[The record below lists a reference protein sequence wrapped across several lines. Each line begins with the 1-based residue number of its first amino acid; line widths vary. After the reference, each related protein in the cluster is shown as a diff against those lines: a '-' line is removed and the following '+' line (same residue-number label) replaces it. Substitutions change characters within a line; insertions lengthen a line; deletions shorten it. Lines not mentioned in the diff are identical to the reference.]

1 MSLNLVLMLAGIA
14 LTGLA
19 SQRRNRQLAQVG
31 LGLLAVFLLV
41 TPFISNNRDN
51 MSNVYIIGLAAVG
64 WNVIGGFTG
73 YVSFGQV
80 AFWGLGAYA
89 AVVVSSVP
97 NGAQTTLG
105 WPIWL
110 GFIMAAVVPAL
121 AALLI
126 GWPVLRLK
134 GHYFAIATLGVAIAI
149 REVFKNVDC
158 IGNKIICLGGSSGLQ
173 IQPIIKATDREF
185 NSFLRYFLI
194 MLLFVG
200 AIALSWYVTRSKFGY
215 GLFAIRENEEAAG
228 VLGVNTTWFKIGAFC
243 LAAALT
249 GLAGAWRAMVNGSI
263 YPTEDSVFDT
273 NISLY
278 VIIICLL
285 GGVGTV
291 WGPFMGAFIYSAI
304 QEFLGAMQGVA
315 GFDWILDWKNVIFGA
330 IVILL
335 VVFLPKGILQLVQ
348 NKGGFSW
355 RIFLRN
361 VRENSI

>member
-1 MSLNLVLMLAGIA
+1 MSLNLVVMLLGIVLA
-14 LTGLA
+14 ILA
-19 SQRRNRQLAQVG
+19 SQRRKPQLSLAG
-31 LGLLAVFLLV
+31 MGLLALLLLV
-41 TPFISNNRDN
+41 TPFVSNNRDS
-51 MSNVYIIGLAAVG
+51 MTNVYIIGLASVG

-73 YVSFGQV
+73 YASFGQV

-89 AVVVSSVP
+89 AVVTASAP
-97 NGAQTTLG
+97 NAAQATLG

-110 GFIMAAVVPAL
+110 GFIMAALVPAL

-126 GWPVLRLK
+126 GWPVLRLR
-134 GHYFAIATLGVAIAI
+134 GHYFAIATLGVAIAV
-149 REVFKNVDC
+149 REIFKNVDC
-158 IGNKIICLGGSSGLQ
+158 IGDRVICLGGSNGLQ
-173 IQPIIKATDREF
+173 IQPLIKAADREF

-194 MLLFVG
+194 LVMFVG
-200 AIALSWYVTRSKFGY
+200 AVAFCWYLTRSKFGY

-228 VLGVNTTWFKIGAFC
+228 VLGINTTWFKIGAFC
-243 LAAALT
+243 LAAAFT

-263 YPTEDSVFDT
+263 YPTEDSIFDT

-291 WGPFMGAFIYSAI
+291 WGPFIGAFIYSAI
-304 QEFLGAMQGVA
+304 QEFLGALQGVP
-315 GFDWILDWKNVIFGA
+315 GFGWILDWKNVIFGA

-335 VVFLPKGILQLVQ
+335 VVFLPKGILQIVQ
-348 NKGGFSW
+348 NKGGFTW

>member
-1 MSLNLVLMLAGIA
+1 MSLNLVIMLAGIA
-14 LTGLA
+14 LTGVA
-19 SQRRNRQLAQVG
+19 SQRNNRQLALAG
-31 LGLLAVFLLV
+31 LILLGLLLLV

-51 MSNVYIIGLAAVG
+51 MTNVYILGLASLG

-73 YVSFGQV
+73 YASFGQV

-89 AVVVSSVP
+89 AVVVASVP
-97 NGAQTTLG
+97 NEAQKTLG

-110 GFIMAAVVPAL
+110 GFIMAALVPAL

-158 IGNKIICLGGSSGLQ
+158 IGDKIICLGGSSGLQ
-173 IQPIIKATDREF
+173 IQPIIKASDRDF
-185 NSFLRYFLI
+185 NSFLRYFLV
-194 MLLFVG
+194 MLIFVG
-200 AIALSWYVTRSKFGY
+200 VVGFTWYLTRSKFGY
-215 GLFAIRENEEAAG
+215 GLFAIRSNEEAAG
-228 VLGVNTTWFKIGAFC
+228 VMGVNTTWFKIGAFC
-243 LAAALT
+243 LAAAFT
-249 GLAGAWRAMVNGSI
+249 GVAGAWRAMVNGSI

-304 QEFLGAMQGVA
+304 QEFLGAMQGVP
-315 GFDWILDWKNVIFGA
+315 GFEWILDWKNVIFGA

-335 VVFLPKGILQLVQ
+335 VVFLPRGILQLVQ
-348 NKGGFSW
+348 NKGGFTW

-361 VRENSI
+361 IRENSI